1 MATGNY
7 GIVRPADVSPSDIEV
22 ILHYTPSRDD
32 TNDFTLTKLDSNII
46 TPYYNNDNTGGGVN
60 ELLGGLYNLQL
71 PADVFNN
78 LGIYTLY
85 LRPLQIRTQILD
97 CGTLLSL
104 PNVKGLVFDISNVT
118 NPEKFIPQQLVGY
131 RVEYLADDGSKIP
144 NFYRIITSNFY
155 CQVTTQNL
163 NNSLQT
169 VQRYNYSDI
178 PTNLVFCTLTP
189 SAASTNKPN
198 TTPFIGSPGQS
209 VILTNTF
216 FNPNVIEVEMVE
228 HDAYTLSIALYGNQT
243 KSIDDGI
250 YTIYD
255 YTNNIYRQYNLYE
268 IRDQY
273 NELLYEVRQDRLNNI
288 DFTKNFEQ
296 IIA

>member
-7 GIVRPADVSPSDIEV
+7 GIVRPADVSPTDIDV

-32 TNDFTLTKLDSNII
+32 TNDFVLTKLNSNVL
-46 TPYYNNDNTGGGVN
+46 TPYYNNDNTGGNTN
-60 ELLGGLYNLQL
+60 ELLGGLYNLEL
-71 PADVFNN
+71 PSDVFNN

-85 LRPLQIRTQILD
+85 LRPAQIRTTILD
-97 CGTLLSL
+97 CGILVSL
-104 PNVKGLVFDISNVT
+104 PSVKGLIFDISNVP
-118 NPEKFIPQQLVGY
+118 NPEKFTPQQLVGY
-131 RVEYLADDGSKIP
+131 RVEYLANDGSKVP
-144 NFYRIITSNFY
+144 NFYRVITSNYY

-163 NNSLQT
+163 TNTLQT
-169 VQRYNYSDI
+169 VTRYAYSEV
-178 PTNLVFCTLTP
+178 PTNLVFCTVSP
-189 SAASTNKPN
+189 SSSSTNKPN
-198 TTPFIGSPGQS
+198 SIPFIGSPGQS
-209 VILTNTF
+209 VVITNTF
-216 FNPNVIEVEMVE
+216 FNPTTIEVEMVE